1 MIADWRVKFG
11 IGEFPFY
18 FVQLAG
24 YQPGSGFPATRL
36 SQLAALKLPNTG
48 FATAIDIGDP
58 TDIHPIYKQI
68 VGQRLF
74 LNAANMIYGKPVEF
88 RGPTYKTSSVT
99 QSGNIAYVMFTFS
112 NADGG
117 IVAKG
122 TPKCV
127 KCCTDNQNTFEVVTT
142 ARTQYFAPSKVL
154 VSSSAGSVTL
164 KVELQDN
171 EQIVAARYA
180 YFPYP
185 ECIFHGASSTL
196 PMPPFVVSFK

>member
-1 MIADWRVKFG
+1 MISDWRVKFG
-11 IGEFPFY
+11 IGAFPFY

-24 YQPGSGFPATRL
+24 FQPGSGFPATRL
-36 SQLAALKLPNTG
+36 TQLAALKLPNTG

-99 QSGNIAYVMFTFS
+99 YSGNNAYILFIFD
-112 NADGG
+112 NAAGG

-142 ARTQYFAPSKVL
+142 ARTQYFAPTKVT
-154 VSSSAGSVTL
+154 VSSVSSVT
-164 KVELQDN
+164 VTVALQDK
-171 EQIVAARYA
+171 EQVVAARYA
-180 YFPYP
+180 YYPYP
-185 ECIFHGASSTL
+185 ECIFHGANSTL